1 VEEFFVIGILSYIIG
16 SCFMVNQDEPKK
28 YKKYMVEF
36 AKSYLTLLCFGHYLH
51 SGLTYFFASSGLLA
65 GHTRSIFKKFE
76 GDTTEILSLGIIFA
90 ISPYMGLVL
99 LLCFLIL
106 LKILKVYDSAVFATS
121 FFLPALSFVFFES
134 DASFAIAFIIFAGI
148 ALQFW
153 PPFLDKKIKPVLFT
167 RIAFAIAVMGMMIL
181 LFFNKYVYRGFGVQT
196 EIIRQGPQD
205 LNYVAI
211 TFDDGPN
218 PFYTPYIL
226 DILKE
231 YDVPATFFLIGKNA
245 QEYPDIARR
254 IVEEGHS
261 IGNHTYSHK
270 SLIPLSAQA
279 TFTQI
284 KNAEKAIE
292 NATGVR
298 PTLFRPPRG
307 VYSSYAMQLMRDER
321 YTMVLWDVSS
331 EDWAELPPKKIVSNI
346 VKRVKP
352 GSIILLH
359 DSGDLVSFNG
369 GNRSAT
375 VQALPLIIENLREKG
390 YDFVTIDQ
398 MILLSELMKTEEQIY
413 ESDSGESQAY

>member
-1 VEEFFVIGILSYIIG
+1 MERLFLIAILSYII
-16 SCFMVNQDEPKK
+16 SSYFIVKKDKPKK
-28 YKKYMVEF
+28 YMAEF
-36 AKSYLTLLCFGHYLH
+36 SKGYLTLLLFGHYLH
-51 SGLTYFFASSGLLA
+51 SGLTYIFASAGVLA
-65 GHTRSIFKKFE
+65 GHTRPIFYKFK
-76 GDTTEILSLGIIFA
+76 GDTTETVALGIIFA
-90 ISPYMGLVL
+90 ISPLMGMVL
-99 LLCFLIL
+99 LLCFFIL
-106 LKILKVYDSAVFATS
+106 LNVLKNYDNAVFATA

-134 DASFAIAFIIFAGI
+134 DASFVIAFIIFAGI
-148 ALQFW
+148 AVQFW
-153 PPFLDKKIKPVLFT
+153 PSFLDKKIKPVLLT
-167 RIAFAIAVMGMMIL
+167 RMAFAVMVMGIMIL

-196 EIIRQGPQD
+196 DIIRKGPQN

-218 PFYTPYIL
+218 PVYTPYIL
-226 DILKE
+226 DILEE
-231 YDVPATFFLIGKNA
+231 YNVPATFFLIGKNA
-245 QEYPDIARR
+245 EQYPDIARR

-270 SLIPLSAQA
+270 SLIPLSAHA
-279 TFTQI
+279 TYAQI
-284 KNAEKAIE
+284 KKAEKAIE
-292 NATGVR
+292 DATGVR

-307 VYSSYAMQLMRDER
+307 VYSSYAMELMRNER

-359 DSGDLVSFNG
+359 DSGDLVTFNG

-375 VQALPLIIENLREKG
+375 VHALPLIIDNLRAKG

-398 MILLSELMKTEEQIY
+398 MIVLSELTETEEQIY
-413 ESDSGESQAY
+413 ESNSDSP